1 MAWCDVVEP
10 RTLRDCRI
18 ALGQSQAAFAA
29 MLGASPESYRTWDAG
44 RRATPLKILARAK
57 ALATHRDD
65 HALLPLPV
73 LALLIGVHVKT
84 LRSAARDG
92 RLLVT
97 YDTRTT
103 FRRLRARATPAAAR
117 AFRRSYY
124 GRPVQPIDRRAPLT
138 WASVP
143 DDYRTEGAGPTFP
156 VLPPS
161 TVATRPYLVLTN
173 PLRLK
178 RFSDSPCTAWA
189 RRGTSACTN
198 AGGPMQAYSMDL
210 RERALLDSDAGMKA
224 ADVAVK
230 YRVSGSWVR
239 LLKQRRRE
247 TGEVAPRVQRHGR
260 RRMLEPHLH
269 TLAALIAEQPDRTL
283 AELKDALGTPASL
296 ATIWRA
302 VAALDVTVKKNGPA
316 LRTRST

>member
-10 RTLRDCRI
+10 RTLRECRI

-143 DDYRTEGAGPTFP
+143 DDYAE
-156 VLPPS
+156 
-161 TVATRPYLVLTN
+161 
-173 PLRLK
+173 
-178 RFSDSPCTAWA
+178 
-189 RRGTSACTN
+189 
-198 AGGPMQAYSMDL
+198 QI
-210 RERALLDSDAGMKA
+210 RAL
-224 ADVAVK
+224 
-230 YRVSGSWVR
+230 
-239 LLKQRRRE
+239 RRTR
-247 TGEVAPRVQRHGR
+247 GLSQAQ
-260 RRMLEPHLH
+260 LA
-269 TLAALIAEQPDRTL
+269 TLV
-283 AELKDALGTPASL
+283 GASL
-296 ATIWRA
+296 RA
-302 VAALDVTVKKNGPA
+302 VAYPLVQEARAMATAIPKACLASSAIRCRDVETEPTLGVLAVFPSNGATCRCPLPSTGSRGLNSPA
-316 LRTRST
+316 SAVL